1 MPYVRERLQAAQ
13 ELESLASGVFVKQ
26 APTFKRTTTGVV
38 VDLTEISLTPQQ
50 RLAQRKAEAVLKRE
64 QELKNA
70 AHDAIANYEVARNRN
85 TGMTYE
91 EVMGVEEEKKEDG
104 AAAAQH
110 SADER
115 PINAAGAYDLDAF
128 LLDNEIEEV

>member
-1 MPYVRERLQAAQ
+1 MEKDPAQRPSSVEILQMPYVRERLQAAQ

-26 APTFKRTTTGVV
+26 APTFKRTATGVT

-70 AHDAIANYEVARNRN
+70 AHGAIENYEVARNRS

-91 EVMGVEEEKKEDG
+91 
-104 AAAAQH
+104 
-110 SADER
+110 
-115 PINAAGAYDLDAF
+115 
-128 LLDNEIEEV
+128 